1 MIHHVRP
8 LDPEDLRERAE
19 WVRMRRA
26 LHGGDDHEADTAD
39 VLAGGYGPYGVL
51 VVARKDGGL
60 GGYIEV
66 GERGYAEGCDSRPVA
81 FVESWWVDHDMRR
94 NGAGRALLR
103 AAEEWARA
111 RGHREIASDT
121 TIDNELSVT
130 AHRALGF
137 DEVERLVCFH
147 KDLR

>member
-1 MIHHVRP
+1 MIHEVRP
-8 LDPEDLRERAE
+8 IDPANPRERAE

-26 LHGGDDHEADTAD
+26 LHGDDDHEADTAE

-51 VVARKDGGL
+51 VLPRRDAGL

-66 GERGYAEGCDSRPVA
+66 GERSVAEGCDSRPVA
-81 FVESWWVDHDMRR
+81 FIESWWVDHDLRR
-94 NGAGRALLR
+94 TGAGRALLS
-103 AAEEWARA
+103 AAEEWARG

-121 TIDNELSVT
+121 TIDNELSMT

-137 DEVERLVCFH
+137 DEVERLVCFR

>member
-1 MIHHVRP
+1 MTHNVRP
-8 LDPEDLRERAE
+8 LDETDPRERAE

-26 LHGGDDHEADTAD
+26 LHGGDDHEADTAE

-51 VVARKDGGL
+51 VLERNDGGL
-60 GGYIEV
+60 GGFIEV
-66 GERGYAEGCDSRPVA
+66 SERSVAEGCESRPVA
-81 FVESWWVDHDMRR
+81 FIEAWWVDYDIRR
-94 NGAGRALLR
+94 TGAGRALVS

-130 AHRALGF
+130 AHMALGF
-137 DEVERLVCFH
+137 EEVERHVCFR
-147 KDLR
+147 KELR